1 MKQLIS
7 VFVLFISQ
15 LQAIGVPLPITKAPQ
30 EQYNC
35 GASFPNTTADGI
47 TLVSV
52 TATDY
57 VTLAN
62 VTASVIAS
70 SPVPATATS
79 VTINGVVQTGE
90 FVIFSLI
97 GGTSGQIILID
108 VLVQDN
114 VTGERFDGQLLV
126 TIKSGLINR

>member
-1 MKQLIS
+1 M
-7 VFVLFISQ
+7 Q

-62 VTASVIAS
+62 ITASVITS
-70 SPVPATATS
+70 SPAPAVATS

-90 FVIFSLI
+90 FVIFRLF
-97 GGTSGQIILID
+97 GGTNGQIILID

-114 VTGERFDGQLLV
+114 VTGEQFDGQLLV
-126 TIKSGLINR
+126 TIKSGLLNRQ